1 MGEGALFA
9 NDSKLGS
16 PGPDI
21 PPIEEDSDDDYP
33 LSDTQD
39 VARKIKAI
47 NDIARTFDEELRK

>member
-1 MGEGALFA
+1 MGAGALFA
-9 NDSKLGS
+9 NDSELGS

-21 PPIEEDSDDDYP
+21 LPIEEDSDDDCP

-39 VARKIKAI
+39 AAQKIKTI